1 MRETVRAR
9 QERRVAAAR
18 PSGTLITFVAVCLG
32 GIVVFLDVSVVNVA
46 TTAMARQLHGTV
58 TDLEWVVNGYTLTFG
73 ALLLTAGTLTD
84 RIGAT
89 TVFRAG
95 FALFGLAS
103 LASALAP
110 SLPVLAAARF
120 VQGVGGALLI
130 PSALAILRA
139 TYPDHARRTRAI
151 GVWSAIAGSVALA
164 AGPVV
169 GGALVSQFGWRS
181 IFLVNLPITAVGCW
195 LVRGATARSARSLDL
210 TGQLLA
216 VLSLGSLTTAIVEAG
231 RLGWASPLVDT
242 CLAVFVVAL
251 AAFVYAESR
260 TAAPMM
266 PLRMYGSGGFTVAT
280 AVAALVNISFY
291 GLLFVLS
298 LFFQRTWHESP
309 IAAGLAFLPMTASI
323 MLGNLT
329 SGTLI
334 RRFGARATIVAASA
348 LAAVGYGAAFPAVGG
363 HSYVWLAVPLLLVG
377 ASAGVVVP
385 ATTNAVLSAVDPE
398 SAGTAAGAF
407 NTLRQLGGIVGVAV
421 MGLVAGAGTAAGVG
435 ACVLLAGATQVV
447 SVILAAAGIRG
458 SSSR

>member
-1 MRETVRAR
+1 
-9 QERRVAAAR
+9 
-18 PSGTLITFVAVCLG
+18 
-32 GIVVFLDVSVVNVA
+32 
-46 TTAMARQLHGTV
+46 
-58 TDLEWVVNGYTLTFG
+58 
-73 ALLLTAGTLTD
+73 
-84 RIGAT
+84 
-89 TVFRAG
+89 
-95 FALFGLAS
+95 
-103 LASALAP
+103 
-110 SLPVLAAARF
+110 
-120 VQGVGGALLI
+120 
-130 PSALAILRA
+130 
-139 TYPDHARRTRAI
+139 
-151 GVWSAIAGSVALA
+151 
-164 AGPVV
+164 
-169 GGALVSQFGWRS
+169 
-181 IFLVNLPITAVGCW
+181 
-195 LVRGATARSARSLDL
+195 
-210 TGQLLA
+210 
-216 VLSLGSLTTAIVEAG
+216 
-231 RLGWASPLVDT
+231 
-242 CLAVFVVAL
+242 
-251 AAFVYAESR
+251 VYAESR

-348 LAAVGYGAAFPAVGG
+348 LAAVGYGAAFPTVDG